1 MQIRLYI
8 FILLCLRS
16 ADYLAA
22 QAWTK
27 EDSVWLQNILSGKDT
42 LRLNPETMRAI
53 QSGTLI
59 NNTHEPASEMQLAPN
74 QTLPILKD
82 FSEYIRSDSTTRR
95 KVALKDL
102 PPGVFWLYGPPPLPK
117 TTVYQNMLDAWK
129 RSPFY
134 RASSGGLVSFDAGEL
149 TSRKAWIH
157 KRNAKRDG
165 TWKNY
170 NNLPTPDIIKKK
182 KQYARQYPELA
193 GQDTLLLRK
202 DSVGKQPDSLRLS
215 LTATQDTISGSSF
228 ENTR

>member
-1 MQIRLYI
+1 
-8 FILLCLRS
+8 
-16 ADYLAA
+16 
-22 QAWTK
+22 
-27 EDSVWLQNILSGKDT
+27 
-42 LRLNPETMRAI
+42 
-53 QSGTLI
+53 
-59 NNTHEPASEMQLAPN
+59 
-74 QTLPILKD
+74 
-82 FSEYIRSDSTTRR
+82 
-95 KVALKDL
+95 
-102 PPGVFWLYGPPPLPK
+102 
-117 TTVYQNMLDAWK
+117 MLDAWK

-215 LTATQDTISGSSF
+215 LPTTQDTISGSSF